1 MEGEDILSVQEIKR
15 RSKTLSSDYMHIK
28 TVKEGSIIICLDVES
43 SAFTS
48 LGFFLELIE
57 TLLSTVLQRNHDS
70 NNDSTSCVIISL
82 DFMDT
87 NNESLVFRKPL
98 SDRKELMGSFPQ
110 IKEERELLHEE
121 NMRRIF
127 MYDRQ
132 EFDLCLHDIA
142 RYLNVGNSLCTLQT
156 EHAYV
161 SSNKRRERRNE
172 YERPNKMAKLLIED
186 EGNLMAKMSNVDDMV
201 LQTTVDNCTSPA
213 ARITPIY
220 SDKSVPERVQ
230 IKQEPKNDSE
240 DSEDVCDCGIFH
252 KTFDSLQIFE
262 QHKRKCRAE
271 FVVRHTTAT
280 QMMYIRDDDKD
291 RRLKTDLQT
300 IIDNEVRIFLIG
312 KCGAGRSATGNTL
325 LGENKFPSG
334 LSPQPVTLQFCFGTK
349 NYKSRNIIVVDGP
362 GLIFDSNFTAE
373 NMKKELAKAT
383 ALLAPGPNAFLF
395 VVGLNKFG
403 ESEMKAIEMYK
414 KAFGE
419 ELMNYLIVVYTEG
432 DTLER
437 NNLSIQDY
445 VLKFEDG
452 RVKSLFASCENRY
465 CSINNVGTAYIKER
479 DANNLLDMIFA
490 LEKQNERKIYQNSQ
504 FIIAEKEID
513 KRLKER
519 VNKSPKS
526 LNYDDLL
533 NLRASARNEILQGAS
548 WVNALIGTLIL
559 GFGAAFAY
567 FIGGPGAVVAGA
579 AIFSRYAAK
588 K

>member
-1 MEGEDILSVQEIKR
+1 MNS
-15 RSKTLSSDYMHIK
+15 
-28 TVKEGSIIICLDVES
+28 
-43 SAFTS
+43 
-48 LGFFLELIE
+48 
-57 TLLSTVLQRNHDS
+57 
-70 NNDSTSCVIISL
+70 
-82 DFMDT
+82 
-87 NNESLVFRKPL
+87 
-98 SDRKELMGSFPQ
+98 
-110 IKEERELLHEE
+110 
-121 NMRRIF
+121 RI
-127 MYDRQ
+127 
-132 EFDLCLHDIA
+132 
-142 RYLNVGNSLCTLQT
+142 
-156 EHAYV
+156 
-161 SSNKRRERRNE
+161 
-172 YERPNKMAKLLIED
+172 
-186 EGNLMAKMSNVDDMV
+186 
-201 LQTTVDNCTSPA
+201 
-213 ARITPIY
+213 
-220 SDKSVPERVQ
+220 
-230 IKQEPKNDSE
+230 
-240 DSEDVCDCGIFH
+240 
-252 KTFDSLQIFE
+252 
-262 QHKRKCRAE
+262 
-271 FVVRHTTAT
+271 
-280 QMMYIRDDDKD
+280 
-291 RRLKTDLQT
+291 TDLQT

-312 KCGAGRSATGNTL
+312 QCGAGRSATGNTL

-362 GLIFDSNFTAE
+362 GLYFDSNFTAE

-395 VVGLNKFG
+395 VVGLNKFD

-419 ELMNYLIVVYTEG
+419 ELMNYLIVVYTKG

-445 VLKFEDG
+445 VLKFEDC

>member
-271 FVVRHTTAT
+271 R
-280 QMMYIRDDDKD
+280 QKD
-291 RRLKTDLQT
+291 YGKPNKNAKLFIEDEVSLMAKMSNVNDMVLQT
-300 IIDNEVRIFLIG
+300 
-312 KCGAGRSATGNTL
+312 
-325 LGENKFPSG
+325 
-334 LSPQPVTLQFCFGTK
+334 PVK
-349 NYKSRNIIVVDGP
+349 
-362 GLIFDSNFTAE
+362 NFTS
-373 NMKKELAKAT
+373 T
-383 ALLAPGPNAFLF
+383 AARITIY
-395 VVGLNKFG
+395 
-403 ESEMKAIEMYK
+403 S
-414 KAFGE
+414 
-419 ELMNYLIVVYTEG
+419 
-432 DTLER
+432 D
-437 NNLSIQDY
+437 
-445 VLKFEDG
+445 
-452 RVKSLFASCENRY
+452 KS
-465 CSINNVGTAYIKER
+465 VP
-479 DANNLLDMIFA
+479 
-490 LEKQNERKIYQNSQ
+490 
-504 FIIAEKEID
+504 
-513 KRLKER
+513 ER
-519 VNKSPKS
+519 VQIKQEPKS
-526 LNYDDLL
+526 ELL
-533 NLRASARNEILQGAS
+533 VLTCRNL
-548 WVNALIGTLIL
+548 
-559 GFGAAFAY
+559 
-567 FIGGPGAVVAGA
+567 
-579 AIFSRYAAK
+579 
-588 K
+588 